1 MTDTHRFAVRP
12 SIDDVA
18 RPGEDGSGEDSANGV
33 LIGRPFGVPVYVTPT
48 WFIVAGLITYWFA
61 PSVESSVPG
70 IGAWKYA
77 VSLGY
82 AVLLYGSVLIHELAH
97 TLVAL
102 RGGLPVHRIRLY
114 FLGGVSEI
122 GEASKSARQEAWIAA
137 AGPLVSVVLGLSA
150 YVVAH
155 ALQPDTVGR
164 LLAEGLMLS
173 NLLVGA
179 FNMLPG
185 LPLDGGRVLS
195 AAVWSVTGRR
205 HSGVVAAAY
214 VGRGVAVLV
223 LFLPALLG
231 LARGRQP
238 DLIDLIWGAL
248 LASFIWS
255 GATQALQAGRL
266 QQRIPGLSARA
277 LTRRAI
283 PVAADLP
290 LAEALR
296 RATEAGAR
304 NIVVVGGDGAPMA
317 LVNEAAAFATPESRR
332 PWVPVS
338 DVARRIQPELVVSAD
353 LAGHELVQAISRM
366 PSSEYLVVEPTG
378 EVFGVLATA
387 DVERAVARA

>member
-1 MTDTHRFAVRP
+1 MTDTHPPAPPP
-12 SIDDVA
+12 SIDDVQ
-18 RPGEDGSGEDSANGV
+18 RRGEDGSGGDSNNGV

-48 WFIVAGLITYWFA
+48 WFLVAGLITYLFA

-70 IGAWKYA
+70 IGPWKYA

-97 TLVAL
+97 TVVAL
-102 RGGLPVHRIRLY
+102 RGGLPVRRISLY

-122 GEASKSARQEAWIAA
+122 GEVSKNPRQEAWIAA
-137 AGPLVSVVLGLSA
+137 AGPLVSVALGLTA
-150 YVVAH
+150 YVVEQ
-155 ALQPDTVGR
+155 ALEPDTVGR
-164 LLAEGLMLS
+164 LLAHGLMLS
-173 NLLVGA
+173 NLLVGG
-179 FNMLPG
+179 FNLLPG

-195 AAVWSVTGRR
+195 AAVWSATGRR
-205 HSGVVAAAY
+205 DSGVVAAAY
-214 VGRGVAVLV
+214 VGRPVAIFVF
-223 LFLPALLG
+223 FLPALIG
-231 LARGRQP
+231 LVQGRDP
-238 DLIDLIWGAL
+238 DLVDLVWGAL
-248 LASFIWS
+248 LATFIWS

-304 NIVVVGGDGAPMA
+304 NIVVVGGDGAPVA
-317 LVNEAAAFATPESRR
+317 LVIEAAALATPEARR
-332 PWVPVS
+332 PWVPVG
-338 DVARRIQPELVVSAD
+338 DVARRIQPDLVVSAD
-353 LAGHELVQAISRM
+353 LAGHDLVKAISRF

-387 DVERAVARA
+387 DVERAVARP